1 MKLTL
6 TFGYS
11 YLSRRWNSG
20 LHCVA
25 EKLKINFINEKNR
38 ASEFNCYPVYNS
50 RRKRRASK
58 KKSATLTRADVNLIV
73 NRKFAQ
79 TLEKKFF
86 DATFAFSAGTAAG
99 QFPSSD
105 GWIEDLSD
113 MTQGVGITQ
122 RVGDRIAPTSL
133 EFRWL
138 IFTPN
143 AAGLITGLFFRM
155 VIFIWT
161 ADGTPTIGD
170 ILTSGTTPFENLI
183 SPFTHN
189 TKENRK
195 ILFDQ
200 TILLFDSFSSA
211 VRTTNNNSTGKVVI
225 PLGKFQ
231 NKWGPVRY
239 DAAGTT
245 GQRKIWWLGL

>member
-1 MKLTL
+1 MKRTEQV
-6 TFGYS
+6 
-11 YLSRRWNSG
+11 NSI
-20 LHCVA
+20 A
-25 EKLKINFINEKNR
+25 TQSIT
-38 ASEFNCYPVYNS
+38 P

-143 AAGLITGLFFRM
+143 AAGLITGSGKTFCLQVSPN
-155 VIFIWT
+155 VIPCSKHVP
-161 ADGTPTIGD
+161 G
-170 ILTSGTTPFENLI
+170 
-183 SPFTHN
+183 
-189 TKENRK
+189 
-195 ILFDQ
+195 
-200 TILLFDSFSSA
+200 TILPRHLGTWHQL
-211 VRTTNNNSTGKVVI
+211 VKTQVVCQQWGVKTHENS
-225 PLGKFQ
+225 L
-231 NKWGPVRY
+231 
-239 DAAGTT
+239 
-245 GQRKIWWLGL
+245 

>member
-1 MKLTL
+1 MKRTEQV
-6 TFGYS
+6 
-11 YLSRRWNSG
+11 NSI
-20 LHCVA
+20 A
-25 EKLKINFINEKNR
+25 TQSIT
-38 ASEFNCYPVYNS
+38 P

-245 GQRKIWWLGL
+245 GQRKIWWLDCLILLMQVFLRCGTLIFILD

>member
-1 MKLTL
+1 MKRTEQV
-6 TFGYS
+6 
-11 YLSRRWNSG
+11 NSI
-20 LHCVA
+20 A
-25 EKLKINFINEKNR
+25 TQSIT
-38 ASEFNCYPVYNS
+38 P

-161 ADGTPTIGD
+161 AAPTIGD

-211 VRTTNNNSTGKVVI
+211 VRTTNNNSTGK
-225 PLGKFQ
+225 
-231 NKWGPVRY
+231 
-239 DAAGTT
+239 
-245 GQRKIWWLGL
+245 

>member
-1 MKLTL
+1 MKRTEQV
-6 TFGYS
+6 
-11 YLSRRWNSG
+11 NSI
-20 LHCVA
+20 A
-25 EKLKINFINEKNR
+25 TQSIT
-38 ASEFNCYPVYNS
+38 P

-99 QFPSSD
+99 NCSD

-183 SPFTHN
+183 SPL
-189 TKENRK
+189 R
-195 ILFDQ
+195 
-200 TILLFDSFSSA
+200 TI
-211 VRTTNNNSTGKVVI
+211 RRRIG
-225 PLGKFQ
+225 
-231 NKWGPVRY
+231 RY
-239 DAAGTT
+239 YLIKLYCYSIRLVA
-245 GQRKIWWLGL
+245 L

>member
-1 MKLTL
+1 MQHLL
-6 TFGYS
+6 
-11 YLSRRWNSG
+11 
-20 LHCVA
+20 
-25 EKLKINFINEKNR
+25 
-38 ASEFNCYPVYNS
+38 
-50 RRKRRASK
+50 
-58 KKSATLTRADVNLIV
+58 
-73 NRKFAQ
+73 
-79 TLEKKFF
+79 
-86 DATFAFSAGTAAG
+86 FSAGTAAG

-183 SPFTHN
+183 SPL
-189 TKENRK
+189 R
-195 ILFDQ
+195 
-200 TILLFDSFSSA
+200 TI
-211 VRTTNNNSTGKVVI
+211 RRRIG
-225 PLGKFQ
+225 
-231 NKWGPVRY
+231 RY
-239 DAAGTT
+239 YLIKLYCYSIRLVA
-245 GQRKIWWLGL
+245 L

>member
-1 MKLTL
+1 MKRTEQV
-6 TFGYS
+6 
-11 YLSRRWNSG
+11 NSI
-20 LHCVA
+20 A
-25 EKLKINFINEKNR
+25 TQSIT
-38 ASEFNCYPVYNS
+38 P

-183 SPFTHN
+183 SPL
-189 TKENRK
+189 R
-195 ILFDQ
+195 
-200 TILLFDSFSSA
+200 TIRRRIGRYYLIKLLLFDSFSSA

-231 NKWGPVRY
+231 NKW
-239 DAAGTT
+239 D
-245 GQRKIWWLGL
+245 L

>member
-1 MKLTL
+1 MKRTEQV
-6 TFGYS
+6 
-11 YLSRRWNSG
+11 NSI
-20 LHCVA
+20 A
-25 EKLKINFINEKNR
+25 TQSIT
-38 ASEFNCYPVYNS
+38 P

-183 SPFTHN
+183 
-189 TKENRK
+189 
-195 ILFDQ
+195 
-200 TILLFDSFSSA
+200 
-211 VRTTNNNSTGKVVI
+211 
-225 PLGKFQ
+225 PLYAQYEGE
-231 NKWGPVRY
+231 
-239 DAAGTT
+239 
-245 GQRKIWWLGL
+245 

>member
-1 MKLTL
+1 L
-6 TFGYS
+6 
-11 YLSRRWNSG
+11 
-20 LHCVA
+20 
-25 EKLKINFINEKNR
+25 
-38 ASEFNCYPVYNS
+38 P
-50 RRKRRASK
+50 
-58 KKSATLTRADVNLIV
+58 
-73 NRKFAQ
+73 Q

-231 NKWGPVRY
+231 NKWGPVIGNLHKLWKRNSLMQHLLLALELQQGNSQALM
-239 DAAGTT
+239 DGL
-245 GQRKIWWLGL
+245 KIYLI

>member
-1 MKLTL
+1 LHKL
-6 TFGYS
+6 
-11 YLSRRWNSG
+11 W
-20 LHCVA
+20 
-25 EKLKINFINEKNR
+25 K
-38 ASEFNCYPVYNS
+38 
-50 RRKRRASK
+50 
-58 KKSATLTRADVNLIV
+58 
-73 NRKFAQ
+73 
-79 TLEKKFF
+79 KKFF

-155 VIFIWT
+155 V

-170 ILTSGTTPFENLI
+170 IDKWY
-183 SPFTHN
+183 N
-189 TKENRK
+189 T
-195 ILFDQ
+195 I
-200 TILLFDSFSSA
+200 
-211 VRTTNNNSTGKVVI
+211 
-225 PLGKFQ
+225 
-231 NKWGPVRY
+231 
-239 DAAGTT
+239 
-245 GQRKIWWLGL
+245 

>member
-1 MKLTL
+1 MLHQRSKESWSNWLCGL
-6 TFGYS
+6 EPPFYAQKIVFSKPHENSYS
-11 YLSRRWNSG
+11 EF
-20 LHCVA
+20 LHCV
-25 EKLKINFINEKNR
+25 
-38 ASEFNCYPVYNS
+38 SEQFNCYPVYPIT
-50 RRKRRASK
+50 
-58 KKSATLTRADVNLIV
+58 ATLTRADVNLIV

-161 ADGTPTIGD
+161 ADGTPTIG
-170 ILTSGTTPFENLI
+170 I
-183 SPFTHN
+183 
-189 TKENRK
+189 
-195 ILFDQ
+195 
-200 TILLFDSFSSA
+200 
-211 VRTTNNNSTGKVVI
+211 
-225 PLGKFQ
+225 
-231 NKWGPVRY
+231 Y
-239 DAAGTT
+239 
-245 GQRKIWWLGL
+245 

>member
-1 MKLTL
+1 MKRTEQV
-6 TFGYS
+6 
-11 YLSRRWNSG
+11 NSI
-20 LHCVA
+20 A
-25 EKLKINFINEKNR
+25 TQSIT
-38 ASEFNCYPVYNS
+38 P

-122 RVGDRIAPTSL
+122 RVRIAPTSL

-138 IFTPN
+138 IFPN

-183 SPFTHN
+183 SPL
-189 TKENRK
+189 R
-195 ILFDQ
+195 
-200 TILLFDSFSSA
+200 TI
-211 VRTTNNNSTGKVVI
+211 RRRIG
-225 PLGKFQ
+225 
-231 NKWGPVRY
+231 RY
-239 DAAGTT
+239 YLIKLYCYSIRLVA
-245 GQRKIWWLGL
+245 L

>member
-1 MKLTL
+1 
-6 TFGYS
+6 
-11 YLSRRWNSG
+11 
-20 LHCVA
+20 
-25 EKLKINFINEKNR
+25 
-38 ASEFNCYPVYNS
+38 
-50 RRKRRASK
+50 
-58 KKSATLTRADVNLIV
+58 
-73 NRKFAQ
+73 
-79 TLEKKFF
+79 LEKKFF

-161 ADGTPTIGD
+161 AMIGYFLPIGD

-189 TKENRK
+189 TKEYHQLS
-195 ILFDQ
+195 I
-200 TILLFDSFSSA
+200 
-211 VRTTNNNSTGKVVI
+211 
-225 PLGKFQ
+225 
-231 NKWGPVRY
+231 
-239 DAAGTT
+239 
-245 GQRKIWWLGL
+245 